1 MRDTDSTQD
10 RRFSRAET
18 GELIRRA
25 TELQQQQS
33 ETLSYAQLV
42 EVAGEV
48 GIDKATVDA
57 TLRQAEDDAQGRRH
71 LEGKPT
77 STVIDRC
84 LELLCLRPRAG

>member
-1 MRDTDSTQD
+1 MRDPDRTQD
-10 RRFSRAET
+10 RRFTRAET
-18 GELIRRA
+18 GELIRRT

-57 TLRQAEDDAQGRRH
+57 TLRQAEAERSA
-71 LEGKPT
+71 EVEKPR
-77 STVIDRC
+77 SVGVLDRC
-84 LELLCLRPRAG
+84 LELLCLKPPSRG